1 MDIRIDILPDG
12 DTTHREIAELC
23 RTLRAR
29 VEQVPEVESV
39 ATPTGTIADQQS
51 PDQPKGLVEDVGS
64 FLMGLPGGAISALLQ
79 LIKIIVSRPGQ
90 PPVKIKITARST
102 EVSFD
107 PGRIS
112 AEELAALA
120 ERLRPKT
127 QGT

>member
-1 MDIRIDILPDG
+1 MKFRIDILPEG
-12 DTTHREIAELC
+12 DTTHGEIAELC
-23 RTLRAR
+23 RTLRTDVGR
-29 VEQVPEVESV
+29 MPEVDSV
-39 ATPTGTIADQQS
+39 SPPTGTA
-51 PDQPKGLVEDVGS
+51 PDEAKGLAEEAGS
-64 FLMGLPGGAISALLQ
+64 FLMGLPAGAVTAVLQ
-79 LIKIIVSRPGQ
+79 LIKAIVSRHGQ